1 MKNFKSTKIK
11 IPEETLKRWQ
21 DIVDIIAD
29 LLEIPS
35 ALIIKTNPP
44 YYEVFSASSTEDNPF
59 KVGDRDN
66 LTGNYCEK
74 VILKKEKLLV
84 SNALKDKNWNN
95 NPDLDLGMISYL
107 GFPIKWPNGDIF
119 GTLCVLDSKENN
131 FSIRIENLLKEYSGL
146 IEIYLSLIYNN
157 HELLE
162 KQNRLEI
169 TLQSIG
175 DGVITA
181 TPQGIITRMNNT
193 AEKLTGWK
201 QEKAV
206 GKELKKVF
214 NIVNTESKKPVKIP
228 QEKVLITGTNVSLPN
243 NTSLIAKDGT
253 QRQIA
258 DSLAPIKDEEGNIS
272 GMILVFSDITER
284 VKAVNELKNE
294 NKWLKALYENS
305 NDPIVTVNKQNNII
319 DVNDAFEELFKYS
332 FKKIEGSNLDQI
344 MSSRKN

>member
-95 NPDLDLGMISYL
+95 NPDLELGMISYL
-107 GFPIKWPNGDIF
+107 GFPIKWPDGDIF

-131 FSIRIENLLKEYSGL
+131 YSIRIEKLLKEFSSL
-146 IEIYLSLIYNN
+146 IETYLSLIYSN
-157 HELLE
+157 HELIE
-162 KQNRLEI
+162 KENRLEI

-175 DGVITA
+175 DGVITT

-206 GKELKKVF
+206 GKELALVF
-214 NIVNTESKKPVKIP
+214 NIVNAKTKKAVKIP
-228 QEKVLITGTNVSLPN
+228 LQKALKTGETAALSQ
-243 NTSLIAKDGT
+243 NTILIAKDGT

-258 DSLAPIKDEEGNIS
+258 D
-272 GMILVFSDITER
+272 
-284 VKAVNELKNE
+284 
-294 NKWLKALYENS
+294 
-305 NDPIVTVNKQNNII
+305 
-319 DVNDAFEELFKYS
+319 
-332 FKKIEGSNLDQI
+332 
-344 MSSRKN
+344 